1 MNMLEIQLRL
11 NHLFFQIIDRLT
23 KATQWASGSTVN
35 SVTRDVRAVR
45 IQLSGQNVVL
55 VDTPG
60 FNDTEMSDMDV
71 LELIGEWLKTT

>member
-1 MNMLEIQLRL
+1 MSEIQLRL
-11 NHLFFQIIDRLT
+11 NYLFFKIIDRLT
-23 KATQWASGSTVN
+23 KETQWAGTTVN

-45 IQLSGQNVVL
+45 IQLLGQNVVL

-60 FNDTEMSDMDV
+60 FNDTHRSDMDV